1 MMKVAE
7 LNFTVM
13 YQKYITIEADD
24 LTELLKDKIEVH
36 QDDCYAVCSAY
47 CTEDGMLMFNVL
59 SSVIHGKHVLEE
71 WINQRCL
78 ASLQWNKS
86 LTVK

>member
-1 MMKVAE
+1 MRVAE

-36 QDDCYAVCSAY
+36 KMIVTRCV
-47 CTEDGMLMFNVL
+47 
-59 SSVIHGKHVLEE
+59 
-71 WINQRCL
+71 QR
-78 ASLQWNKS
+78 
-86 LTVK
+86 TVQKMGC

>member
-24 LTELLKDKIEVH
+24 LTELLKDKSKCIRMTVTL
-36 QDDCYAVCSAY
+36 YV
-47 CTEDGMLMFNVL
+47 
-59 SSVIHGKHVLEE
+59 
-71 WINQRCL
+71 QR
-78 ASLQWNKS
+78 
-86 LTVK
+86 TVQKMEC

>member
-1 MMKVAE
+1 MKVAE

-36 QDDCYAVCSAY
+36 QDDCYAV
-47 CTEDGMLMFNVL
+47 L
-59 SSVIHGKHVLEE
+59 SRHG
-71 WINQRCL
+71 
-78 ASLQWNKS
+78 
-86 LTVK
+86 